1 MKKNI
6 YLLLTIA
13 FFCISCLGQSKNERK
28 TVYNKDFK
36 WTINIPSGFDSVSA
50 DVWAKMQ
57 NRGQDMVEKTYD
69 AKLENNVKTIFVF
82 RSDETNYFESN
93 YQPFD
98 TSKDGNYL
106 ENFREV
112 NNILYGTFEAQ
123 IKNAKL
129 DSSSSTQ
136 VVSGLKFQTFK
147 VAITLPN
154 KMVLNVLMYSRL
166 FGNREFTVNIMALD
180 RQKEKELL
188 ECWFNSKFDK

>member
-1 MKKNI
+1 MKKKI

-13 FFCISCLGQSKNERK
+13 FFCISCTGQSKNERK

-57 NRGQDMVEKTYD
+57 NRGQDMIEKTYD
-69 AKLENNVKTIFVF
+69 GKIENNAKTIFVF
-82 RSDETNYFESN
+82 KSDETNYFESN

-112 NNILYGTFEAQ
+112 
-123 IKNAKL
+123 
-129 DSSSSTQ
+129 
-136 VVSGLKFQTFK
+136 V
-147 VAITLPN
+147 
-154 KMVLNVLMYSRL
+154 
-166 FGNREFTVNIMALD
+166 
-180 RQKEKELL
+180 
-188 ECWFNSKFDK
+188 

>member
-1 MKKNI
+1 
-6 YLLLTIA
+6 
-13 FFCISCLGQSKNERK
+13 LGQSKNERK

-57 NRGQDMVEKTYD
+57 NPGQDMVEKTYD